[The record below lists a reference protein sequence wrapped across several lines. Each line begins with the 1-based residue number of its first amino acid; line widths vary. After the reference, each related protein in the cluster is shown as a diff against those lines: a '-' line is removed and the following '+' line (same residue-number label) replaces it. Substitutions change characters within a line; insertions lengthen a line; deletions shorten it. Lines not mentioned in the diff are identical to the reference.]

1 MENKVLFDFNDEV
14 DVERVMHNG
23 PWAYD
28 RSLVVCQRVVA
39 NVPIKEVSF
48 THSLFWVQLHD
59 LPVLSINQEVSETI
73 GQTLGTVEHAPKSIE
88 ESGGGPCMRIKV
100 LIDITKPLCR
110 GRKISL
116 DDYTVLWISFK
127 YERLPNFCY

>member
-28 RSLVVCQRVVA
+28 HSLVVCQRVVA

-59 LPVLSINQEVSETI
+59 LPVLSMNQEVSETI
-73 GQTLGTVEHAPKSIE
+73 GQRHGGTCAK
-88 ESGGGPCMRIKV
+88 
-100 LIDITKPLCR
+100 ID
-110 GRKISL
+110 
-116 DDYTVLWISFK
+116 
-127 YERLPNFCY
+127 